1 MSNSKKSA
9 MTEKSRIQ
17 QLFAGYADDQYLSGE
32 AVVDDDGTELQSAAW
47 LYENRYDD
55 FLDEMSSALVSEGVS
70 RDALMRMYIH
80 HALRVL
86 NENPDSTHVAAC
98 SKDNENTRIVIDE
111 LIKHRQDRESLKAKV
126 VAFLPV
132 PTVICDDPPPGR
144 KH

>member
-1 MSNSKKSA
+1 

-32 AVVDDDGTELQSAAW
+32 AVVDDDGTELQSAVW
-47 LYENRYDD
+47 LYENRYND
-55 FLDEMSSALVSEGVS
+55 FLDEMSSALVGEGVS

-111 LIKHRQDRESLKAKV
+111 LIKHRQDQESLKAKV
-126 VAFLPV
+126 VALLPV